1 MRRLAVGLFLVLHGL
16 VHGWYVVL
24 SQGWVEVED
33 QMGWSG
39 HSLLLSPILPEG
51 AILTVASVLYV
62 AVTVG
67 FVLGGIGYA
76 FDLGWWEP
84 VVVGAAVLSTA
95 VLVAMWN
102 GQFDLLIEQG
112 AAGVLINIGLL
123 VSILVLEFE

>member
-24 SQGWVEVED
+24 SLGWVEVED

-39 HSLLLSPILPEG
+39 HSWLLSSLLPEG
-51 AILTVASVLYV
+51 VILTVASVLYV

-76 FDLGWWEP
+76 FEWGWWKP
-84 VVVGAAVLSTA
+84 AVVGAAVLSTV
-95 VLVAMWN
+95 VLVVMWN
-102 GQFDLLIEQG
+102 GRFDLLIEQG

-123 VSILVLEFE
+123 VAILVLELE

>member
-84 VVVGAAVLSTA
+84 VVVVAALLSTA

-102 GQFDLLIEQG
+102 GEFDLLVEQG

-123 VSILVLEFE
+123 VAILVLEFE